1 MPRTLGMESPI
12 IQLFANNVM
21 LEKDHYLLFTTLV
34 KSRTKKYKVT
44 STPKTILQTCRQEQ
58 ELLTTENTERDIS
71 LLITRPLSNTQKI
84 TRTQLI

>member
-21 LEKDHYLLFTTLV
+21 LEKHYYLLFITLV

-44 STPKTILQTCRQEQ
+44 STPKTILQTCR
-58 ELLTTENTERDIS
+58 
-71 LLITRPLSNTQKI
+71 
-84 TRTQLI
+84 